1 MRCPVCYYKNTRV
14 SDSREVDDGRMT
26 RRRRVC
32 KKCRFR
38 FSTYEEMEFLTMVV
52 KKRDGTIE
60 PYNREKL
67 EKGIRLSLEK
77 RPVEEQVI
85 IGVVAKIEKQI
96 AERMHPVKRLRR
108 GHERVE
114 REIESHVIGDLVV
127 EALRKLDDVA
137 YLRFASVF
145 KSFDNVKAFRKEIL
159 ELQK

>member
-1 MRCPVCYYKNTRV
+1 
-14 SDSREVDDGRMT
+14 
-26 RRRRVC
+26 
-32 KKCRFR
+32 
-38 FSTYEEMEFLTMVV
+38 MVV